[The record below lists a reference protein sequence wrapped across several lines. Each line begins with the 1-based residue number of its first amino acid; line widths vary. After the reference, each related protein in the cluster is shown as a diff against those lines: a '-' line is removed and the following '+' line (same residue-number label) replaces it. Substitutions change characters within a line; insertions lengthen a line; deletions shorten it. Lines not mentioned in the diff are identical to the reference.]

1 MPGGGP
7 ETKAGASWPW
17 GLLSPHE
24 LGRFHR
30 KEKEPGLFLSGAP
43 SLCSAALQR
52 QLCSNLYRG
61 AREDSEEKEGAG
73 GKSGSGEQYVCVCMR
88 ERECRNS

>member
-1 MPGGGP
+1 M
-7 ETKAGASWPW
+7 
-17 GLLSPHE
+17 
-24 LGRFHR
+24 
-30 KEKEPGLFLSGAP
+30 
-43 SLCSAALQR
+43 CSAALQR